1 MIIAHLKR
9 NLYDSKREKERAV
22 AYAAQSRKV
31 LKNVIKMREVA
42 IEDN

>member
-22 AYAAQSRKV
+22 AYAAQSRKIIT
-31 LKNVIKMREVA
+31 NVIKMREIA